1 MSLAARVEEA
11 LAEGGP
17 LARAWPEWEERPG
30 QRELAIEVARTL
42 ERGGVLLAEAPTGV
56 GKSLAY
62 LLPAVLHAAESGERV
77 VVATCT
83 RSLQDQLHERDLPA
97 LLDALGLELPFATL
111 KGKQNYLC
119 PRALELAGGEET
131 DEDWGSEAWG
141 DETLDAGG
149 VGRETRTSGTRGSE
163 AKGRAVSNVQ
173 RELLRAVREWAA
185 SDPSGDLDR
194 FDAFDG
200 EAFRRLR
207 PSLATDPSA
216 CAAASCRRARECFW
230 LRARRRAAEARIVIV
245 NHALLARAAGSDGL
259 LPPFDALVVDE
270 AHRLEGMLS
279 SQLERSA
286 SRHRIEE
293 LLRLTGTFGGGRRGG
308 GLLSRV
314 RSFALPLLERAP
326 ERERLFA
333 DLERLDA
340 RAGDLRRDSEAL
352 FTRLAV
358 EPAASDER
366 SGNGAL
372 YARRVRHRDME
383 QLLGQDL
390 QSLEVVLEH
399 ARAFADALRR
409 AATAVEVSG
418 QGGEASEE
426 LESEMEMVSGRWS
439 RLHDDLAALADAGDR
454 DWAYWR
460 SQAPDARVAE
470 LHAAPVWVGEHAR
483 RLVREGARA
492 AVLTSA
498 TLSAAGDFAWA
509 AERLGLGEDFGTPY
523 ASLRV
528 ASPFPLERQ
537 MRAFVLDSPRE
548 EAEAIAEVVA
558 ALSRE
563 ARRNTLVLFTA
574 HERLRRAHARL
585 SSLLPRGL
593 SLLAQDR
600 DGSTGRLAE
609 RFRTER
615 GAVLLGVQSLWEGV
629 DFPGEALEVLVVA
642 RLPFSVPDDPIV
654 EARAERLRERGLEP
668 FRHDAVPEAVMRFRQ
683 GVGRLIRRATDRG
696 VLVVCDPRLA
706 RASYRG
712 AFRAALPVEPRLWKD
727 ALGLAREAGAFLTRE
742 EGVPMEESP

>member
-1 MSLAARVEEA
+1 MSLAHRVEQA
-11 LAEGGP
+11 LSAGGA
-17 LARAWPEWEERPG
+17 LSRWWPEWEEREG
-30 QRELAIEVARTL
+30 QRSLAIEVAHTL

-62 LLPAVLHAAESGERV
+62 LLPAAWHAAESGERV

-97 LLDALGLELPFATL
+97 LLEALGLELPFAVL

-119 PRALELAGGEET
+119 PRALELAGAEEGEEDPEQGGGSPAAAD
-131 DEDWGSEAWG
+131 DESDPPARAR
-141 DETLDAGG
+141 D
-149 VGRETRTSGTRGSE
+149 R
-163 AKGRAVSNVQ
+163 RAVERAERAEVDAALLA
-173 RELLRAVREWAA
+173 ELRAWAA
-185 SDPSGDLDR
+185 REPSGDLDR

-207 PSLATDPSA
+207 PRVATDPSA
-216 CAAASCRRARECFW
+216 CAAATCRRGRECFW
-230 LRARRRAAEARIVIV
+230 LRARRRAAEARLVIV
-245 NHALLARAAGSDGL
+245 NHALLARAGEAEGL
-259 LPPFDALVVDE
+259 LPPFGVLIVDE
-270 AHRLEGMLS
+270 AHRLEGVLS
-279 SQLERSA
+279 SQLELSA

-293 LLRLTGTFGGGRRGG
+293 LLRLTGASGRARRAVS
-308 GLLSRV
+308 LLARV
-314 RSFALPLLERAP
+314 RAFALPLLERGP
-326 ERERLFA
+326 ERERVFG
-333 DLERLDA
+333 DLERLNA
-340 RAGDLRRDSEAL
+340 RAEDVRADADQL

-358 EPAASDER
+358 AASGRE
-366 SGNGAL
+366 GG

-383 QLLGQDL
+383 ELLGRDL

-399 ARAFADALRR
+399 ARTFADVLRR
-409 AATAVEVSG
+409 AAFAV
-418 QGGEASEE
+418 QGPEQGPAAEE
-426 LESEMEMVSGRWS
+426 LVAELETVSARWT
-439 RLHDDLAALADAGDR
+439 RFHDELATLADAANR

-460 SQAPDARVAE
+460 SQGPQARFAE
-470 LHAAPVWVGEHAR
+470 LHAAPVWVGEQAR
-483 RLVREGARA
+483 RLVREGPRA

-498 TLSAAGDFAWA
+498 TLSAAGDFAWVA
-509 AERLGLGEDFGTPY
+509 GRLGLGEEPGAPF
-523 ASLRV
+523 ASFTA

-537 MRAFVLDSPRE
+537 MQVYVLDQSGD
-548 EAEAIAEVVA
+548 EADGIAEVVA
-558 ALSRE
+558 ELSRA

-585 SSLLPRGL
+585 RALLPPGL

-600 DGSTGRLAE
+600 DGPAGLLAE

-642 RLPFSVPDDPIV
+642 RLPFSVPDDPVV

-668 FRHDAVPEAVMRFRQ
+668 FRDDAVPEAVMRFRQ

-727 ALGLAREAGAFLTRE
+727 PRGLAHDASSFLAH
-742 EGVPMEESP
+742 GSAVPMEDHP